1 MYEIKTED
9 VQEDFNNNKE
19 MFDFNNY
26 SIKSKYHDN
35 WNKLVAGKMK
45 DETAGVAVEELKP
58 NMYLYLVDDN
68 IEHKKACFCNN
79 TS

>member
-1 MYEIKTED
+1 
-9 VQEDFNNNKE
+9 
-19 MFDFNNY
+19 
-26 SIKSKYHDN
+26 
-35 WNKLVAGKMK
+35 MK

-68 IEHKKACFCNN
+68 MEHKKACFCNN

>member
-1 MYEIKTED
+1 MKLKLKMSMKILTIIKKCLTLI
-9 VQEDFNNNKE
+9 
-19 MFDFNNY
+19 NY
-26 SIKSKYHDN
+26 STKSKYHDN

-68 IEHKKACFCNN
+68 MEHKKACFCNN